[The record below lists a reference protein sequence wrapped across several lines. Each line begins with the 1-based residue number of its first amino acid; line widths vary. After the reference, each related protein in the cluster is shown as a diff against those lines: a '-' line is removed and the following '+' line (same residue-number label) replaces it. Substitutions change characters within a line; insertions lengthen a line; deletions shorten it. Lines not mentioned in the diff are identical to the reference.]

1 MALAAQ
7 IISLV
12 AMAFN
17 CISYQQKN
25 QRGILILQ
33 LFGSGLFGLSYFMLG
48 ALAGGLLNA
57 VAVIRAIVFL
67 RGDKW
72 HADRPFWQWIFGTA
86 YVASYVLIFTLFG
99 TEPTAIRM
107 GMELLPV
114 AAMILST
121 VSFRFGRGKVTRLF
135 GLVCSPLWLA
145 YNVYSA
151 SVGAILC
158 ESLNL
163 ISISVGIYRHDRK
176 KTAPPIDRA

>member
-1 MALAAQ
+1 MELAAQ
-7 IISLV
+7 IVSLA

-48 ALAGGLLNA
+48 ALAGGLLNV
-57 VAVIRAIVFL
+57 VAVLRAVVFL
-67 RGDKW
+67 RGEKW
-72 HADRPFWQWIFGTA
+72 HAEHPVWQLLFGLS

-99 TEPTAIRM
+99 AEPTATRM

-121 VSFRFGRGKVTRLF
+121 VSFRFGRGKVTRIF
-135 GLVCSPLWLA
+135 GLFCSPLWLA

-176 KTAPPIDRA
+176 KQRPPIDRA